1 MTAMPSAD
9 NMSTKGEIM
18 EKQPSSAE
26 GAVSPSF
33 PIIETIDPV
42 EENKLLMKLDMFFV
56 PIIMVVY
63 LSCFLDRSNIGNV
76 KVAGMPADIHATTEE
91 ISTAVSIFYATYVLV
106 EAPWAIAL
114 KKITPRIL
122 MTGLCVIW
130 SLTTIFSGF
139 ITSIGGMYAARLVL
153 GACEGGLFPGLN
165 LYLTMVYKREE
176 QARRVSYLFVCTALS
191 GAFGGLLAFA
201 ILKMDGVGGYAGWR
215 WVYIIEGIFSIVV
228 AVVVWF
234 GLPNDPSNAYFL
246 NDRERELM
254 RIRAE
259 QRAQYMG
266 AEEFSWDEIWITLR
280 DPKLWLRYD
289 FALSIRFHFSLL
301 TSTYSGLIQ
310 FCQDILLYG
319 FSTFLPS
326 IITSMGYSSLQ
337 AQYLT
342 IPVYII
348 GGGSFLALSFLSD
361 RLTLRSPF
369 ILFANCVGI
378 IGYALILSPVSNA
391 VRFFG
396 TFLCAVAVYTGPGM
410 NLTWLNVNVAP
421 HYRRAAA
428 IGFQQTLGNC
438 AGIVAGQIYRSS
450 PYTLGNAFSLGS
462 IGVSQ
467 LVIFGKAYYVR
478 SQTKLKQRIAKG
490 EVEDTRRVKTGDR
503 ELDFKYHL

>member
-1 MTAMPSAD
+1 MAQVRAHPFS
-9 NMSTKGEIM
+9 IH
-18 EKQPSSAE
+18 
-26 GAVSPSF
+26 F
-33 PIIETIDPV
+33 P
-42 EENKLLMKLDMFFV
+42 
-56 PIIMVVY
+56 
-63 LSCFLDRSNIGNV
+63 
-76 KVAGMPADIHATTEE
+76 
-91 ISTAVSIFYATYVLV
+91 
-106 EAPWAIAL
+106 
-114 KKITPRIL
+114 
-122 MTGLCVIW
+122 
-130 SLTTIFSGF
+130 
-139 ITSIGGMYAARLVL
+139 
-153 GACEGGLFPGLN
+153 
-165 LYLTMVYKREE
+165 LYL
-176 QARRVSYLFVCTALS
+176 
-191 GAFGGLLAFA
+191 
-201 ILKMDGVGGYAGWR
+201 
-215 WVYIIEGIFSIVV
+215 
-228 AVVVWF
+228 
-234 GLPNDPSNAYFL
+234 
-246 NDRERELM
+246 
-254 RIRAE
+254 
-259 QRAQYMG
+259 
-266 AEEFSWDEIWITLR
+266 
-280 DPKLWLRYD
+280 
-289 FALSIRFHFSLL
+289 L
-301 TSTYSGLIQ
+301 TFKYSGVIQ

-369 ILFANCVGI
+369 ILFANFVGLV
-378 IGYALILSPVSNA
+378 GYALILSPVSNA

-467 LVIFGKAYYVR
+467 LVIVSKAVYVR
-478 SQTKLKQRIAKG
+478 SQTRLKQRIAKG

>member
-1 MTAMPSAD
+1 MSAKDEIVDNGPSCTD
-9 NMSTKGEIM
+9 EV
-18 EKQPSSAE
+18 
-26 GAVSPSF
+26 VSPSF
-33 PIIETIDPV
+33 SLANIDPV
-42 EENKLLMKLDMFFV
+42 EESKLLVKLDLFFV

-76 KVAGMPADIHATTEE
+76 KVAGMPADIHATNEE

-114 KKITPRIL
+114 KKITPRLL
-122 MTGLCVIW
+122 MTGLCIIW

-191 GAFGGLLAFA
+191 GAFGGLLAYL

-215 WVYIIEGIFSIVV
+215 WVYIIEGLFSVVV
-228 AVVVWF
+228 AIIVWF

-246 NDRERELM
+246 NDREKELM

-266 AEEFSWDEIWITLR
+266 SEKFSWDEVLITLR
-280 DPKLWLRYD
+280 DPKLWL
-289 FALSIRFHFSLL
+289 
-301 TSTYSGLIQ
+301 SGAIQ

-326 IITSMGYSSLQ
+326 IITSMGYTSLE

-348 GGGSFLALSFLSD
+348 GGGSFLALSFISD

-369 ILFANCVGI
+369 IIFANFVGL

-391 VRFFG
+391 VKFFG

-462 IGVSQ
+462 IGVAQ
-467 LVIFGKAYYVR
+467 LVIAGKAVYVQ
-478 SQTKLKQRIAKG
+478 SQTRLKQRIAKG

>member
-1 MTAMPSAD
+1 MSAD
-9 NMSTKGEIM
+9 QGAAASST
-18 EKQPSSAE
+18 
-26 GAVSPSF
+26 V
-33 PIIETIDPV
+33 IETIEPA
-42 EENKLLMKLDMFFV
+42 EERKLLAKLDLFFV
-56 PIIMVVY
+56 PVIMLVY

-76 KVAGMPADIHATTEE
+76 KVAGMPEDIHASTEE

-122 MTGLCVIW
+122 MTGLCIIW

-191 GAFGGLLAFA
+191 GAFGGLLAYL

-215 WVYIIEGIFSIVV
+215 WVYIIEGIFSMVV
-228 AVVVWF
+228 ALIVWF

-246 NDRERELM
+246 NDREKALM
-254 RIRAE
+254 GIRAQ
-259 QRAQYMG
+259 QRARYMG
-266 AEEFSWDEIWITLR
+266 TEEFSWQEIFITLR
-280 DPKLWLRYD
+280 DPKLWL
-289 FALSIRFHFSLL
+289 
-301 TSTYSGLIQ
+301 SGAIQ

-326 IITSMGYSSLQ
+326 IIESMGYNSLQ

-342 IPVYII
+342 IPVYIV
-348 GGGSFLALSFLSD
+348 GGGSFLALSFASD
-361 RLTLRSPF
+361 RFTLRSPF
-369 ILFANCVGI
+369 LVFANFIGV
-378 IGYALILSPVSNA
+378 IGYALILSPVSNG
-391 VRFFG
+391 VKFFG
-396 TFLCAVAVYTGPGM
+396 TFLCAIAAYNGPGI

-438 AGIVAGQIYRSS
+438 AGIVAGQIYRKA

-462 IGVSQ
+462 IGVAQ
-467 LVIFGKAYYVR
+467 LVIACKALYISR
-478 SQTKLKQRIAKG
+478 QTRNKEKIARG
-490 EVEDTRRVKTGDR
+490 EIQDTRKVKTGDR